1 MIGRLLTFIGR
12 RIVSLRY
19 RVKVTGYKA
28 IAKKGKKGIIFLP
41 NHPAFI
47 DPVIMV
53 TQMYHRFHPAVLA
66 DRDQVDLPVLR
77 TIVKKLNVIP
87 MADPAVYG
95 DKAKVEIEEAFAKC
109 RDTLHAGGNVLLYPA
124 GHTSYSRFEELG
136 GASGAEMLIK
146 SCPDARIV
154 LVRISGLWGSG
165 FSRSAGIRPDFFGV
179 LKKGIGIILSNLIFF
194 TPRRKVCVT
203 MYEPLDFPKSKSRSE
218 MNRFMEAFY
227 NADMKPRT
235 YVPFHFFQ
243 GFKEKE
249 LPETEVSSGSDEID
263 DIPQSVRDLVS
274 EKIKEL
280 TGVNTIIPESHLSRD
295 LAMDSLLKIELLMWM
310 ENEFGVSVKDPE
322 SVQTVAHAMR
332 AALGTT
338 SAGTVFTLKKVP
350 KFWFKKEKRKVPAW
364 VPEGS
369 TIPELFLKQ
378 AKKNPKAA
386 LAAEQGRAVMTYGK
400 LVLAVMVLKTAVEK
414 LEGEYIGIMLPSV
427 SPVMPL
433 VLSVQ
438 LSGKIPVMIN
448 WTVGERSMNH
458 SLSLLGVKHILTSK
472 VFVDKIESQGTKIGS
487 IKDRFLYLE
496 ELGKTIGTS
505 AKIKGLLKSKINWRS
520 LRKAPVKETAVVLF
534 TSGSESLP
542 KAVPLTHENIIT
554 NIRDAVKDMT
564 LLSSDCFIGFLPP
577 FHSFGLTATYFVP
590 LCSGMR
596 SVYHPNP
603 TEGTM
608 ISKIIGAYRATILV
622 GTPTFL
628 DGVTRTAADKDV
640 ESIRLSVSGAEKC
653 PDKLYDFIASKWPG
667 MTICEGYGITECSPI
682 VSANRMNN
690 PVKGSIGKVLS
701 SVEHV
706 ILDVDTG
713 KRVQPDEK
721 GMLYV
726 RGKSIFKG
734 YLHYDGPSPFEEFE
748 GKQWY
753 KTGDLVSESPEGIMT
768 FAGRLKRFIKLGGE
782 MISLPAI
789 ETVLLAKYQKQDED
803 IILAVESTAAE
814 SNPEIILF
822 TIADI
827 KREEANLVI
836 REAGLSPLHNIRIV
850 KRIDKIPLLGTGK
863 TDYRTLKESVSS

>member
-1 MIGRLLTFIGR
+1 MIGNLLSFIGR
-12 RIVSLRY
+12 IIISLRY
-19 RVKVTGYKA
+19 RVKVTGYKE
-28 IAKKGKKGIIFLP
+28 IAASGKRGIIFLP

-47 DPVIMV
+47 DPIIMV
-53 TQMYHRFHPAVLA
+53 THLYPMFRPIVLA

-77 TIVKKLNVIP
+77 TIVKKLNIIM

-95 DKAKVEIEEAFAKC
+95 EKAKSEIDAAFAKC
-109 RDTLHAGGNVLLYPA
+109 RETLNSGGNVLLYPA
-124 GHTSYSRFEELG
+124 GHTSYTRYEELG
-136 GASGAEMLIK
+136 GASGAETLIK
-146 SCPDARIV
+146 SCPNARIV
-154 LVRISGLWGSG
+154 LVRTSGLWGSV
-165 FSRSAGIRPDFFGV
+165 FSRSAGIRPDFFRE
-179 LKKGIGIILSNLIFF
+179 LKRGIGIVFSNLIFF
-194 TPRRKVCVT
+194 TPRRKVIVT
-203 MYEPLDFPKSKSRSE
+203 MHESSDFPKDKTRAE
-218 MNRFMEAFY
+218 MNRFMESFY
-227 NADMKPRT
+227 NVDLKPRT
-235 YVPFHFFQ
+235 YVPFHFYQ
-243 GFKEKE
+243 GYKEKE
-249 LPETEVSSGSDEID
+249 IPETAVSSGSDDVD
-263 DIPQSVRDLVS
+263 DIPASIRDLVS
-274 EKIKEL
+274 DKIKEL
-280 TGVNTIIPESHLSRD
+280 TGVTTILPESHLSRD
-295 LAMDSLLKIELLMWM
+295 LAMDSLVKIELLMWM

-350 KFWFKKEKRKVPAW
+350 AFWFKKEKYKTIAW

-378 AKKNPKAA
+378 AKKNPRAA
-386 LAAEQGRAVMTYGK
+386 LAADQSRGVMTYGS
-400 LVLAVMVLKTAVEK
+400 LVLAVMVLKTAIQK

-427 SPVMPL
+427 SPVLPL

-438 LSGKIPVMIN
+438 FSGKIPVMIN

-458 SLSLLGVKHILTSK
+458 SLTLLGVKHILTSK
-472 VFVDKIESQGTKIGS
+472 VFVEKLESQGANIAS
-487 IKDRFLYLE
+487 VKDRFLYLE
-496 ELGKTIGTS
+496 ELGKTIGTFS
-505 AKIKGLLKSKINWRS
+505 KIGGLLKSKISWRS
-520 LRKAPVKETAVVLF
+520 LRKAPIKETAVVLF
-534 TSGSESLP
+534 TSGSENLP

-564 LLSSDCFIGFLPP
+564 LWTSDCFIGFLPP

-596 SVYHPNP
+596 VVYHPNP

-608 ISKIIGAYRATILV
+608 ISKIIGAYRASILV

-682 VSANRMNN
+682 VSGNRMNN
-690 PVKGSIGKVLS
+690 PVKGTIGKVLS
-701 SVEHV
+701 SIEYV
-706 ILDVDTG
+706 IRNVDTG
-713 KRVQPDEK
+713 ERVSYGEK

-734 YLHYDGPSPFEEFE
+734 YLHYDGSSPFEEFE

-753 KTGDLVSESPEGIMT
+753 KTGDLVSESPDGTLT

-789 ETVLLAKYQKQDED
+789 ETVLLEKYQKQDED
-803 IILAVESTAAE
+803 IVLAVESSAAE

-822 TIADI
+822 TVIDI

-850 KRIDKIPLLGTGK
+850 KRVEKIPLLGTGK
-863 TDYRTLKESVSS
+863 TDYRTLKEAV